1 MLNLPELT
9 GLRDLLASARTV
21 AVVGLSPKPARPSNM
36 VASYL
41 IDAGYRVIPVNPG
54 QSSILGQ
61 TCYPD
66 LRDIPEPVDI
76 VNIFRRSEEVVPY
89 VEAAVEIGARA
100 VWLQQGIVNHEAAAY
115 AEAHGLTTVM
125 DRCIK
130 VDHQALITS
139 NR

>member
-100 VWLQQGIVNHEAAAY
+100 VWLQQGIVNHEAAGY
-115 AEAHGLTTVM
+115 AEARGLTTVM